1 MHRSMFY
8 SRHENDPSLLKYL
21 AMFVVAAALALF
33 FLITDS
39 AYDRAG
45 VMGAAALLAGS
56 FLVWQMLRY
65 DDVDTAKDE
74 IAEKLRDGWR

>member
-1 MHRSMFY
+1 MFY
-8 SRHENDPSLLKYL
+8 PRQEKSPSLLKYL
-21 AMFVVAAALALF
+21 FMFIVAAGLALF

-56 FLVWQMLRY
+56 FLVWQILQF
-65 DDVDTAKDE
+65 DDVGAVKEE
-74 IAEKLRDGWR
+74 ITQRLRDVWS

>member
-1 MHRSMFY
+1 MFY
-8 SRHENDPSLLKYL
+8 SRHEKDPSVLKYL
-21 AMFVVAAALALF
+21 IMFVVAAAAALF
-33 FLITDS
+33 FLVTDS

-45 VMGAAALLAGS
+45 VMGAAALLSGS
-56 FLVWQMLRY
+56 FLVWQMLQY